1 MNKTLYAA
9 DKPEDCHQCY
19 FWKDNRKGCSLGTE
33 NCYYLVSEPPKK
45 KSECEDCPY
54 GRYHPCIGWCTKK
67 ILRKDY
73 GKETDKECENNA
85 V

>member
-9 DKPEDCHQCY
+9 DKPEDCRQCY
-19 FWKDNRKGCSLGTE
+19 FWKGSRKGCSLGTE

-45 KSECEDCPY
+45 KSECDDCPY
-54 GRYHPCIGWCTKK
+54 GRCHPCIGWCMKK